1 MTRPKQQKSVSG
13 IACEGA
19 NLAGRKTN
27 DFLNRVLLLRCGQL
41 EYDVIIQLLRRR
53 NAAQIDRLPG
63 VSLFGV
69 CIVSPPAVQRHAG
82 VVSR

>member
-1 MTRPKQQKSVSG
+1 MSAAYMLSKQVMTRPKQQKSVSG
-13 IACEGA
+13 ITCEGA

-53 NAAQIDRLPG
+53 NAAQIWRFCLEF
-63 VSLFGV
+63 V
-69 CIVSPPAVQRHAG
+69 
-82 VVSR
+82 